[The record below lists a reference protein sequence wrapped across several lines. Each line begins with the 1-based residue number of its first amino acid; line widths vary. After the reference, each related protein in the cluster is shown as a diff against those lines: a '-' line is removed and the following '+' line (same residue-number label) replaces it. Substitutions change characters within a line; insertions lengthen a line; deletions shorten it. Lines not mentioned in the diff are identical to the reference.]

1 MTNQQPQLIL
11 YSFRRCPYA
20 MRARMALAYAK
31 LNYEIREVDL
41 KQKPDALLTASPKGT
56 VPVLIVNEKTVI
68 DESLDV
74 VVWASQQTDKPYVSN
89 INADPWVMK
98 LHQTFIPL
106 MHRYKYPER
115 YPEVIQDE
123 NLELL
128 KAFLSE
134 FDAWLEAQSAT
145 LNPWVKMALFPLIRQ
160 LWIIDDGWRHQSV
173 PALTQWVEGIMSS
186 ESFTKVMHKYEVW
199 NPTMTKS
206 VTVTN

>member
-41 KQKPDALLTASPKGT
+41 KQKPDALLIASPKGT
-56 VPVLIVNEKTVI
+56 VPVLIVNEETVI

-74 VVWASQQTDKPYVSN
+74 VVWASQQTDTPYVSD

-98 LHQTFIPL
+98 LHQIFIPL

-115 YPEVIQDE
+115 YPDVNQDE
-123 NLELL
+123 NLEAL
-128 KAFLSE
+128 KSFLSE
-134 FDAWLEAQSAT
+134 FDAWLEAQGST

-173 PALTQWVEGIMSS
+173 PTLTQWVEDIMSS

-199 NPTMTKS
+199 DPTIKQP